1 MFLVC
6 ICYIAICGDVQG
18 YICAIYLMPADR
30 NCPPAHSIV
39 ASSLN
44 GCVFSSLLVQR
55 EDALRERGTE
65 DVLLIVS
72 VLGWKRSSC
81 QTSIRNR
88 RILRM
93 IADHQALCA
102 SSSELPMSPPLIR
115 MASIHVC
122 NPTQKYI
129 HQSLCSLADRLEAVS
144 ATLALDIDRDSG
156 THSIPSA
163 RTACACLP
171 PSHC

>member
-1 MFLVC
+1 MLFLVC

-39 ASSLN
+39 Q
-44 GCVFSSLLVQR
+44 VRFSSLLVQR
-55 EDALRERGTE
+55 KDALRERGTE
-65 DVLLIVS
+65 EVVLIASVS
-72 VLGWKRSSC
+72 GWKRSSC

-102 SSSELPMSPPLIR
+102 SSSELPMCTPLIKT
-115 MASIHVC
+115 ASIHVC

-163 RTACACLP
+163 RTACLP
-171 PSHC
+171 